1 MIIHRD
7 YDQEKRLDR
16 VWYNS
21 SNVFYSECKDV
32 VNDYKILRVVFNN
45 GATYEYKNVDVNDY
59 VMFVRGGLDGSN
71 GRALNK
77 FIKPKCECERI
88 EDLGK
93 ERLTE
98 ELNRLLEE
106 KKQKKLLEEQENQET
121 NESDEKENGE
131 D

>member
-21 SNVFYSECKDV
+21 SNVFYSECEDV
-32 VNDYKILRVVFNN
+32 VDDYKILRVVFNN
-45 GATYEYKNVDVNDY
+45 GATYEYRNVDVNDY

-98 ELNRLLEE
+98 ELNKLLEE
-106 KKQKKLLEEQENQET
+106 KRQKKLLEEQSEQKT
-121 NESDEKENGE
+121 AESCEKENGE